1 MTEAEV
7 VERTTVSAE
16 HVGGIDR
23 TEVSLSPGVTVLRG
37 RNATNR
43 TSFLKAVMAACG
55 SETAPLKG
63 DADAGHVE
71 LALGD
76 ETYTRTL
83 ERDGGRVRTGGDPYL
98 DDPTVAD
105 LFAFLLESNEARRA
119 VARGDDLRELLMR
132 PVDTE
137 AIRADIREL
146 EEEKRRLDGE
156 LDDLDELE
164 DRLPELRAERERLEE
179 EKAET
184 EAELEAKREEIEAF
198 ERGVEETRAQRDE
211 REDVVSELHDVQFDI
226 DTQRESLERL
236 REERE
241 EAADRLADLPDTE
254 DAADIESRLDRLRTE
269 RSELTA
275 RINEL
280 QRVVEFNENM
290 LDGDTAIAEALHED
304 EDEGDVTDR
313 LLPDDGTVCWTCGS
327 EVAETD
333 IESTLSSFRELLSEW
348 VAERS
353 ELGAEIDDLESEL
366 DERRE
371 RREERER
378 LEAKRERLAEEI
390 TEREAKLE
398 SLTEREAELEERV
411 DELEETDDA
420 LLETHREAN
429 ELEFEI
435 DSLADDIADTEAEI
449 ERAETRLDER
459 GRIEAEREAVSED
472 LAERRTRIES
482 LESAAVER
490 FNGHMAELLDVLG
503 YENIERVWI
512 ERVETEVREGRQ
524 VVTKGRFDLH
534 VVRTTEDGRAYEDTV
549 EHLSESE
556 REVIGLVFA
565 LAGYLVH
572 DVHETVP
579 FMVLDSLEAIDADRI
594 ARLVDY
600 FEEYAP
606 YLVVAL
612 LPEDADALDAAYERV
627 EDI

>member
-1 MTEAEV
+1 MTGAEV
-7 VERTTVSAE
+7 VEQATVSAE
-16 HVGGIDR
+16 HVGGIDH

-43 TSFLKAVMAACG
+43 TSFLKAIMAACG

-63 DADAGHVE
+63 DADTGRVE
-71 LALGD
+71 LSLGN

-146 EEEKRRLDGE
+146 ESEKRRLDGE
-156 LDDLDELE
+156 LDDLDDLE
-164 DRLPELRAERERLEE
+164 DRLPELRAERERLEA
-179 EKAET
+179 EKAEA
-184 EAELEAKREEIEAF
+184 EADLEAKREEIEAF

-241 EAADRLADLPDTE
+241 EAADRLADLPDPA
-254 DAADIESRLDRLRTE
+254 DGADIESRLDRLRTE

-280 QRVVEFNENM
+280 QRVVEFNEDM
-290 LDGDTAIAEALHED
+290 LEGDTGVAEALHED
-304 EDEGDVTDR
+304 ERDVTDR

-327 EVAETD
+327 EVAEDD
-333 IESTLSSFRELLSEW
+333 IESTLGRFRELLSGW

-378 LEAKRERLAEEI
+378 LESKRERLADEI
-390 TEREAKLE
+390 EEREAKLE
-398 SLTEREAELEERV
+398 SLAEREAELEERV
-411 DELEETDDA
+411 DELEETDDD

-429 ELEFEI
+429 ELDFRI

-449 ERAETRLDER
+449 ERVETRLDER
-459 GRIEAEREAVSED
+459 GRIESEREEVSED

-490 FNGHMAELLDVLG
+490 FNEHMAELLDVLG
-503 YENIERVWI
+503 YDNIERVWI
-512 ERVETEVREGRQ
+512 ERVETEVREGRE

-549 EHLSESE
+549 AHLSESE

-600 FEEYAP
+600 FEGYAP

-612 LPEDADALDAAYERV
+612 LPEDADALDPAYERV
-627 EDI
+627 EEI